1 MSLGLAKLPFDGA
14 FKPSWAQTTRRF
26 HDALPLRWEGAPNG
40 PFRGDVKFRGVKDLE
55 HSTLCRAFGLDPI
68 RFYFEVP
75 SSMRGI
81 GTNTNH
87 ARTTRNT
94 QAGFVFMHGH
104 AAPVAKI
111 TVARESDRFSDSD
124 PMSQRD
130 FENLERA

>member
-1 MSLGLAKLPFDGA
+1 VTVGLSKLPFDGA
-14 FKPSWAQTTRRF
+14 FRPSWAPTTRQF
-26 HDALPLRWEGAPNG
+26 TGAIPFRWEGAPNG

-68 RFYFEVP
+68 RFYFDIP
-75 SSMRGI
+75 SSMRGV

-87 ARTTRNT
+87 ARSRRTV

-104 AAPVAKI
+104 SAPVAKLTI
-111 TVARESDRFSDSD
+111 ATEGDRFSDSD